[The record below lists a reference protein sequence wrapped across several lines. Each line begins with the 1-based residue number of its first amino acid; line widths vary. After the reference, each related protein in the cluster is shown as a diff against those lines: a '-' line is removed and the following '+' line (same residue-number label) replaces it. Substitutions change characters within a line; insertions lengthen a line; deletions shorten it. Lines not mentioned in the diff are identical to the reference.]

1 MRKEWLAGA
10 LALLVVAAVG
20 YVWFAP
26 PTREPAP
33 DVALP
38 ILNGESLELSAYRGE
53 PVMVV
58 FWATSCPTCIDE
70 MPQIVELYEALGADG
85 FNVLGVAM
93 DYDPVDR
100 VNALVERKQL
110 PYTIV
115 VDEGGHIARAF
126 NNVRVTPTT
135 VLIDPAGGV
144 VWQRI
149 GHLDFPAI
157 HKQIRD
163 MLAAEQSAGLHCG
176 LNPFTSSAW

>member
-10 LALLVVAAVG
+10 LALIVVIAVG
-20 YVWFAP
+20 FVWLAP
-26 PTREPAP
+26 PAREPAP
-33 DVALP
+33 EVTLPLLTGETKALADYQ
-38 ILNGESLELSAYRGE
+38 GS

-70 MPQIVELYEALGADG
+70 MPQIVELYEELGAQG

-115 VDEGGHIARAF
+115 IDEGGEIARSF
-126 NNVRVTPTT
+126 DNVRVTPTT
-135 VLIDPAGGV
+135 VLIDPDGGV

-149 GHLDFPAI
+149 GHLNFPAI
-157 HKQIRD
+157 REQIRG
-163 MLAAEQSAGLHCG
+163 MLDEEQSA
-176 LNPFTSSAW
+176 

>member
-20 YVWFAP
+20 YVWMAP
-26 PTREPAP
+26 PAREPAP
-33 DVALP
+33 DVSLP
-38 ILNGESLELSAYRGE
+38 LLDGARSELAAYQGQ

-70 MPQIVELYEALGADG
+70 MPQIVELYEALGQDG
-85 FNVLGVAM
+85 FKVLGVAM

-100 VNALVERKQL
+100 VRALVARKQL

-115 VDEGGHIARAF
+115 LDEGGHIARAF

-135 VLIDPAGGV
+135 VLIDPEGGV

-149 GHLDFPAI
+149 GHLNFPAI
-157 HKQIRD
+157 REQISD
-163 MLAAEQSAGLHCG
+163 MLSKEQSA
-176 LNPFTSSAW
+176 

>member
-1 MRKEWLAGA
+1 MRKEWFAGA
-10 LALLVVAAVG
+10 LALIVLAAVG

-26 PTREPAP
+26 PAREPAP

-38 ILNGESLELSAYRGE
+38 LLDGETKALADYRGA

-70 MPQIVELYEALGADG
+70 MPQIVELYQELGQQG
-85 FNVLGVAM
+85 FDVLGVAM

-100 VNALVERKQL
+100 VEALVERKQL

-115 VDEGGHIARAF
+115 IDDGGNIASAF

-135 VLIDPAGGV
+135 VLIDPDGGV

-149 GHLDFPAI
+149 GHLNFPAI
-157 HKQIRD
+157 REQVMG
-163 MLAAEQSAGLHCG
+163 MLNEAASA
-176 LNPFTSSAW
+176 

>member
-20 YVWFAP
+20 YVWMAP
-26 PTREPAP
+26 PAREAAP
-33 DVALP
+33 NVSLP
-38 ILNGESLELSAYRGE
+38 LLDGASAELAAYQGR

-70 MPQIVELYEALGADG
+70 MPQIVELYEALGQDG
-85 FNVLGVAM
+85 LKVLGVAM

-100 VNALVERKQL
+100 VRALVERKQL

-115 VDEGGHIARAF
+115 LDEGGHIARAF

-135 VLIDPAGGV
+135 VLIDPEGGV

-149 GHLDFPAI
+149 GHLNFPAI
-157 HKQIRD
+157 REQVSA
-163 MLAAEQSAGLHCG
+163 MLSEGQSA
-176 LNPFTSSAW
+176 